1 MYTTYELHPDSEE
14 GRFEPVTCCSHEE
27 LMAAVERLM
36 AERDARAVEVRHFG
50 SHLFTVTA

>member
-14 GRFEPVTCCSHEE
+14 GRFEPVTCRSHEE